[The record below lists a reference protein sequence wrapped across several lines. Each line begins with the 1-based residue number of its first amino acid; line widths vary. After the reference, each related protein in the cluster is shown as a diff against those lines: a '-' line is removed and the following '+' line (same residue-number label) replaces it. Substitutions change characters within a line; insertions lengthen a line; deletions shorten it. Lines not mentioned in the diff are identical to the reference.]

1 MTFYDVMTTEYWGV
15 PLWGWILIV
24 LGLIGLIMGI
34 RGAMAKK
41 KDDTSKTER
50 SPDPEAGNVKLPEAS
65 PPKSPSPD
73 GGTQEFPRDAPL
85 PPPAPSETSEKG
97 KP

>member
-1 MTFYDVMTTEYWGV
+1 M
-15 PLWGWILIV
+15 

-41 KDDTSKTER
+41 KMILLKRRDHL
-50 SPDPEAGNVKLPEAS
+50 DPEAGNVKLPEAS
-65 PPKSPSPD
+65 PPKSPD

-85 PPPAPSETSEKG
+85 PLLLLRKLQKKKT
-97 KP
+97 

>member
-41 KDDTSKTER
+41 KDDTSKTES

-65 PPKSPSPD
+65 PPKSPD
-73 GGTQEFPRDAPL
+73 ARTQEFPRDAPL

>member
-1 MTFYDVMTTEYWGV
+1 MTFYDAMTTEYWGV
-15 PLWGWILIV
+15 PLWGWIIIV
-24 LGLIGLIMGI
+24 LGIVGLIMGI
-34 RGAMAKK
+34 RASMSKK
-41 KDDTSKTER
+41 KEAAANKDD

-65 PPKSPSPD
+65 PPKSPMTE
-73 GGTQEFPRDAPL
+73 TQTFPRDAPL

>member
-1 MTFYDVMTTEYWGV
+1 MTFYDAMTAEYWGV

-34 RGAMAKK
+34 RAAMSTKK
-41 KDDTSKTER
+41 EATADKDNS
-50 SPDPEAGNVKLPEAS
+50 SDPEAGNVKLPEAS
-65 PPKSPSPD
+65 PPKSPM
-73 GGTQEFPRDAPL
+73 TETFPRDAPL